1 MLVRA
6 FCAVTLD
13 GIQPAGLRE
22 FCETLLAEQLPEAE
36 A

>member
-13 GIQPAGLRE
+13 GIQPAPLRE